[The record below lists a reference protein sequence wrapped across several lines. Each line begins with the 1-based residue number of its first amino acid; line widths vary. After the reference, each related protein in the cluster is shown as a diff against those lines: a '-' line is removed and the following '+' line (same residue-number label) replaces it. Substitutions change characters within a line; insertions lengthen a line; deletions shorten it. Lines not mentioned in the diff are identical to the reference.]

1 MSSLSEQDHGT
12 NPQDPAHYAPRWLRE
27 RSRSSLPPSRETTSE
42 AARGPISVS
51 ASLDTQLENAVSD
64 ALWHPLDPEVIHEP
78 PGFAAER
85 DRRKA
90 LVTVT
95 GRFAAAIGVAAIV
108 ALFFVFMIPASRDR
122 ALQADGSGSSFSA
135 VMQSI
140 KAAFY
145 RPAQSDDDS
154 KPALSEFR
162 PILASTPADQ
172 PAITPEQSKDLL
184 QKFVQWQQKPAS
196 AEAPQ

>member
-1 MSSLSEQDHGT
+1 MSSVSELDHL
-12 NPQDPAHYAPRWLRE
+12 NPNDPSYYAPRWLRE
-27 RSRSSLPPSRETTSE
+27 KPEQRSSASREMKSE
-42 AARGPISVS
+42 PARDPIFSP

-108 ALFFVFMIPASRDR
+108 ALFFVFMIPASRDH
-122 ALQADGSGSSFSA
+122 ALQPDGGGSSFSA
-135 VMQSI
+135 
-140 KAAFY
+140 
-145 RPAQSDDDS
+145 
-154 KPALSEFR
+154 
-162 PILASTPADQ
+162 
-172 PAITPEQSKDLL
+172 
-184 QKFVQWQQKPAS
+184 
-196 AEAPQ
+196 